1 MFRLAT
7 PQEAGYYKKVL
18 YPVQDRILNA
28 VGKCFGSAFY
38 LSGETA
44 LSRFYL
50 NHRLSDDLCLFTETG
65 KVSTAVLRV
74 AGLVENL
81 GFRVEIKHSSPTF
94 GRLLVHFKGGTLKV
108 DLAFDNPAEKPRP
121 FKGFYLDTLKNV
133 AVNKVAAFE
142 ERIEVKD
149 LIDLYF
155 LTKEVS
161 LEEVFDLAD
170 LKKVPVPYENLL
182 AVNTAK
188 LTGRALLLRELSE
201 KDLEEFLRELKRDL
215 KGRIKRKVEESRE
228 RVEETIRALLWDFP
242 FKERRISPE
251 SIPVLLRRALKLPL
265 PERMALMGE
274 VRNSACF

>member
-1 MFRLAT
+1 MFRSAT
-7 PQEAGYYKKVL
+7 PQEAGYYKEVL

-28 VGKCFGSAFY
+28 AGECFGSAFY
-38 LSGETA
+38 LTGETA

-50 NHRLSDDLCLFTETG
+50 NHRLSDDLCLFTETE
-65 KVSTAVLRV
+65 KVSTAVLKV
-74 AGLVENL
+74 ADLVESL
-81 GFRVEIKHSSPTF
+81 GYRVEIKHSSPTF
-94 GRLLVHFKGGTLKV
+94 GRLLVHFKEGTLKV

-121 FKGFYLDTLKNV
+121 FKGFYLDTLKNI

-142 ERIEVKD
+142 GRVEVKD
-149 LIDLYF
+149 LVDLYF
-155 LTKEVS
+155 LVKKVS
-161 LEEVFDLAD
+161 LEEILDLAN

-188 LTGRALLLRELSE
+188 LTGIVLLLRELSE
-201 KDLEEFLRELKRDL
+201 KDLEEFIRELKRDL
-215 KGRIKRKVEESRE
+215 EGRIKRKVEESRE

-274 VRNSACF
+274 MRKSACF